1 MTWRSLVDPST
12 AVKVQCK
19 LDPCEKTFEEQQTDS
34 VCVRITEPDTVG
46 KGGISSCSGWKLSGS
61 AVHIGTMATSQMQI
75 HQAFRYLESFTV
87 LEWHFILVLYLF
99 TVHE

>member
-1 MTWRSLVDPST
+1 MTRRSLVDPST

-19 LDPCEKTFEEQQTDS
+19 LDPCEKTFEEQQTDL
-34 VCVRITEPDTVG
+34 VCVRITEPDTVA
-46 KGGISSCSGWKLSGS
+46 KGGNSSCSGWSPLQ
-61 AVHIGTMATSQMQI
+61 IGTMARSQMQI
-75 HQAFRYLESFTV
+75 HQASRYLGSFTV